1 MFCGSCGARVNDN
14 DRFCTVCGAMR
25 SSVQTESAQNPVANN
40 VNGQQI
46 PYVPYQQQSANG
58 NMMGYDATAVP
69 RAIGAIASLLFAIT
83 PFLPFAGA
91 LGITMSALEA
101 FTEYDAVNMLVLT
114 ILVVVGGL
122 ISIIASICTKP
133 GWLIFIGL
141 LGFIYFLFRFIVTIA
156 AEGADYL
163 KLYGVGFYGI
173 GFCSILIFI
182 CGLVINSKKTSR

>member
-25 SSVQTESAQNPVANN
+25 SSVPTESAQNPVANN
-40 VNGQQI
+40 ANGQQI
-46 PYVPYQQQSANG
+46 PFVPYQQPANG
-58 NMMGYDATAVP
+58 NMMGYDTTAVP
-69 RAIGAIASLLFAIT
+69 RAIGAIASLLLAIT
-83 PFLPFAGA
+83 PFLPFAGIW
-91 LGITMSALEA
+91 GITMSALELFA
-101 FTEYDAVNMLVLT
+101 ESDAVNMLVLT

-122 ISIIASICTKP
+122 ISIIASICAKP
-133 GWLIFIGL
+133 GWLIFVGL

-163 KLYGVGFYGI
+163 KLYGIGFYGI